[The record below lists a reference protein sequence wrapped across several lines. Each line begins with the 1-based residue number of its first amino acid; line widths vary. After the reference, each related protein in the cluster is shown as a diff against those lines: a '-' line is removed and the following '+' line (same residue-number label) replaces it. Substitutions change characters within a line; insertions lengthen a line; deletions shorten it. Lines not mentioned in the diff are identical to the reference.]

1 MVNVPILTIP
11 NFEKTFI
18 IKSDASRKGVGAI
31 LMQEGK
37 PLAFMS
43 KALSERAQRKSVYER
58 ELMAIAVVIQK

>member
-58 ELMAIAVVIQK
+58 ELMAIVVVIQK